1 METKEQEIQSLERKT
16 SQQLNLL
23 DSEQFA
29 IMQRICAL
37 YANSELVPD
46 IYRISEKN
54 PKEKAIANCMVAI
67 EMAQRIS
74 SSPLMVM
81 QNLNVIYGR
90 PSWSAKY
97 LISTVNTCGRFN
109 PIKYRFKEK
118 GLVGKVEVTTFEKS
132 FDKQT
137 GRYSSKPV
145 TTTFDGTNLMDIEC
159 VAYTSPKGSSDVLE
173 GAPVSLKMAIK
184 EGWYTKNGSK
194 WQTIPTLM
202 LCYRAATFWTNIYAP
217 ELSMGMKTT
226 EELYDIED
234 VTFEEIPLKK
244 GKEVINLMGDS
255 PLIKE
260 DAVNDESVKATQ
272 EEKVKVKEPK
282 MPLNPDFFDNAKHEK

>member
-1 METKEQEIQSLERKT
+1 
-16 SQQLNLL
+16 
-23 DSEQFA
+23 
-29 IMQRICAL
+29 MQRICAL

-282 MPLNPDFFDNAKHEK
+282 MPLNPDFFDNAKPEK